1 MSELLELAKKYGTD
15 KVGEGYIELYEYYFT
30 KVNNWKDEE
39 INLMEI
45 GVFDGN
51 SMLMWQDYFT
61 KANIIGIDININ
73 ERCKLNE
80 EKFSDRVKIH
90 IGDQTDEKFLN
101 EICKD
106 KQFEVIIDDGGHKM
120 SQQTDSFKIL
130 WKYLK
135 PGGLYIIEDLHTSY
149 HDHFLDLGPY
159 TTMNFLLERLHD
171 LNLGGKRKYTNDDL
185 NEYEKTL
192 DFIHFH
198 KSIVFIR
205 KK

>member
-1 MSELLELAKKYGTD
+1 
-15 KVGEGYIELYEYYFT
+15 
-30 KVNNWKDEE
+30 
-39 INLMEI
+39 
-45 GVFDGN
+45 
-51 SMLMWQDYFT
+51 MWQDYFT
-61 KANIIGIDININ
+61 KANIIGIDID
-73 ERCKLNE
+73 ERFKLNE
-80 EKFSDRVKIH
+80 KKFSDRVKIY
-90 IGDQTDEKFLN
+90 IGDQIDEKFLDKV
-101 EICKD
+101 CKD

-120 SQQTDSFKIL
+120 SQQIGSFKIL

-135 PGGLYIIEDLHTSY
+135 PGGLYIIEDLHTCY

-171 LNLGGKRKYTNDDL
+171 LNLGGKREYTDDDL

-205 KK
+205 KKK